1 MFYLFF
7 DSAKVVFLNCYLNAL
22 YTCQDYRTHNPLIFD
37 EVSIRT
43 ILLGCCDNRDGMSYL
58 CNTIYMCT
66 VTHQIVFTCVLLHI
80 ELYLHV
86 YCYTSNCTYWYHCFV
101 GRRGWS
107 WLYGIW
113 LYQCLSPLAWWVP
126 IPLNENVLSSNKF
139 VLLSLPLFKLPP
151 SYLMVDNGF
160 ELWLGQ
166 TKG

>member
-1 MFYLFF
+1 VFYLFF

-80 ELYLHV
+80 KLYLHV
-86 YCYTSNCTYWYHCFV
+86 YCYTSNCIYMCTATHQIVPIDIIVLLAVVV
-101 GRRGWS
+101 GRD
-107 WLYGIW
+107 
-113 LYQCLSPLAWWVP
+113 C
-126 IPLNENVLSSNKF
+126 
-139 VLLSLPLFKLPP
+139 
-151 SYLMVDNGF
+151 MVFGF
-160 ELWLGQ
+160 INAYHH
-166 TKG
+166 